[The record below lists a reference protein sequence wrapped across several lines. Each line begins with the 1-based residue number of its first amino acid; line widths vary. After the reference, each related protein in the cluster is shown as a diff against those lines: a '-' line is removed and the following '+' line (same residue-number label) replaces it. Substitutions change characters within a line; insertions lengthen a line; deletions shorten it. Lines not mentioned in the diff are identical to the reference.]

1 MDDFRALAA
10 LQWQHVFLWSGER
23 TICSEAYEL
32 SRTLVNTCQIQFTKD
47 DTVRKKKKQP
57 NNRFVCFV
65 CFFAKMVIFRY
76 PNVIC
81 CQEWCN
87 DFDSLVD
94 YVLFTW
100 DSDKYHF
107 SIITVTVLELKFS
120 LLQQNLV
127 IRVDSGSLSNLWQ
140 LGHSGFTAQFRSSSV
155 LSLWGGQSLP
165 AVYVFMTKLDVNHR
179 IVWVGSDLKDNLVLT
194 LLLWAG
200 TPF

>member
-1 MDDFRALAA
+1 MIL
-10 LQWQHVFLWSGER
+10 SG
-23 TICSEAYEL
+23 
-32 SRTLVNTCQIQFTKD
+32 
-47 DTVRKKKKQP
+47 KKK
-57 NNRFVCFV
+57 NNPTTDLFVLSAFLQRWLSSGIQMWYAV
-65 CFFAKMVIFRY
+65 RSDVMILTL
-76 PNVIC
+76 I
-81 CQEWCN
+81 
-87 DFDSLVD
+87 D

-140 LGHSGFTAQFRSSSV
+140 LGHSGFTAQFRSCSV

-165 AVYVFMTKLDVNHR
+165 AIYVCMTKLDVNHR